1 MSVAPPQAP
10 EASFDLEQIEV
21 INPRTGEILYRLPSA
36 SREQIERVYSAA
48 RTAAKTLRGMTVRQR
63 LDETLKLKRYI
74 LEHREEIVDRIIS
87 ETGKS
92 RMDALLA
99 EVFTVLD
106 IIDFYDKNAE
116 KMLTD
121 EVVKTPIL
129 LMGKKSKIYYEP
141 IGPVL
146 MITPW
151 NYPFNLTMI
160 PFVCAF
166 VAGNPV
172 VHKPSEYTP
181 LKGLIEEIISESGF
195 FRHGIQV
202 VYGGKETGRTLI
214 DGRPS
219 KVLFTG
225 SVRAGRQ
232 VMAQAAQYL
241 IPVELE
247 LGGKDSMVVFD
258 DVNLERA
265 ADGAIWGG
273 MTNSGQT
280 CTAVER
286 VLVHEK
292 VYDQFVD
299 KLKGKIENLS
309 TPSRRN
315 SSQDN
320 GDLDMGCM
328 TTDFQVD
335 IVRRQ
340 VEDAV
345 SKGARVVTGGKRVG
359 ESQEFQP
366 TVLADIDP
374 SMEIARE
381 ETFGP
386 VITVQK
392 FTSEEEAVRIAN
404 DSPYGLSASVWSGDI
419 PRAERVAHAL
429 ETGNVSINNVLATQA
444 NSALPFGGVKDS
456 GFGRYKGAHGLHSF
470 SNVKSILIDKNSGV
484 AELNWYPY
492 TKEKYQLFSKLIEA
506 AFSGKPGATIKA
518 IAVGLKLQA
527 LGKKQRL

>member
-10 EASFDLEQIEV
+10 LAAVEPEEIEV
-21 INPRTGEILYRLPSA
+21 RNPRTGELLYRLPNA
-36 SREQIERVYSAA
+36 NPQQIERVYSAA
-48 RTAAKTLRGMTVRQR
+48 RTAAVKLRDMTVRQR

-74 LEHREEIVDRIIS
+74 LEHREAIVDRVIS

-92 RMDALLA
+92 RMDALLS

-116 KMLTD
+116 KMLAD

-172 VHKPSEYTP
+172 VHKPSEHTP
-181 LKGLIEEIISESGF
+181 LKGLIEEIVEGSGF
-195 FRHGIQV
+195 FRNGIQV
-202 VYGGKETGRTLI
+202 VYGGKDTGRMLI

-219 KVLFTG
+219 KILFTG

-247 LGGKDSMVVFD
+247 LGGKDPMVVFD
-258 DVNLERA
+258 DVNLDRA

-286 VLVHEK
+286 ILVQET

-299 KLKGKIENLS
+299 KLRAKIENLS
-309 TPSRRN
+309 TPSKKN
-315 SSQDN
+315 SSHDC

-328 TTDFQVD
+328 TTEFQVD
-335 IVRRQ
+335 IVQRQ
-340 VEDAV
+340 VDDAV
-345 SKGARVVTGGKRVG
+345 SKGARVVTGGKRIG
-359 ESQEFQP
+359 DSHEFQP

-386 VITVQK
+386 VVTIQK
-392 FTSEEEAVRIAN
+392 FTSEDDAVRIAN

-429 ETGNVSINNVLATQA
+429 ETGNVSINNVLATQG
-444 NSALPFGGVKDS
+444 NSALPFGGVKES
-456 GFGRYKGAHGLHSF
+456 GFGRYKGSHGLHSF
-470 SNVKSILIDKNSGV
+470 SNVKSILIDKNSGM

-492 TKEKYQLFSKLIEA
+492 TKEKYQLFSKLIET
-506 AFSGKPGATIKA
+506 AFSGKPGATLKA
-518 IAVGLKLQA
+518 ILVGLKLQS